1 MLPPLS
7 LIQRRTL
14 NQLQKLRAAGGYE
27 PSYRELAKSL
37 GLASPA
43 SVHVHLKTLET
54 KGYLRRDEHGRLVP
68 IMGVTHAAMTIPIRW
83 RIINVQIEPLAEQ
96 ELYSVPASLVGS
108 GEHSLYLMAD
118 NSYRDMH
125 IISGDYLVVEDTMIA
140 KNNDTVITSADNRT
154 VIRRFFRENNTFRL
168 QALDPSVPP
177 LLVPHVKII
186 GVIRGVIRK
195 P

>member
-54 KGYLRRDEHGRLVP
+54 KGYLRRDEHDHLVP
-68 IMGVTHAAMTIPIRW
+68 ILGITHSAMTIPTRW
-83 RIINVQIEPLAEQ
+83 RIINVQIEPMAEP
-96 ELYSVPASLVGS
+96 ELYSVPTSLVGN

-118 NSYRDMH
+118 DSYRDMH
-125 IISGDYLVVEDTMIA
+125 IISGDYLVVEDTILA
-140 KNNDTVITSADNRT
+140 KNGDTVIAVVDKHT
-154 VIRRFFRENNTFRL
+154 VIRRFYRESNVFRL
-168 QALDPSVPP
+168 QALDPNVTP
-177 LLVPHVKII
+177 LLVPHVEII
-186 GVIRGVIRK
+186 GVIRGLIRK